1 MRSWCGKV
9 TAGLSAR
16 SAHFRQPLRSLS
28 HHVYSPLQFP
38 LQVRDIHLVR
48 DAIGVADALLV
59 AVLHHF
65 LQAPQHR
72 YAGQLQ
78 RVRDLTCADGEH
90 IGQ

>member
-9 TAGLSAR
+9 TEGLSSPKR
-16 SAHFRQPLRSLS
+16 PIPPTSSQSQPPCLFAAAVS
-28 HHVYSPLQFP
+28 

-65 LQAPQHR
+65 CRRRNTDTRGSFSA
-72 YAGQLQ
+72 
-78 RVRDLTCADGEH
+78 CA
-90 IGQ
+90 I

>member
-9 TAGLSAR
+9 TEGLSSPKR
-16 SAHFRQPLRSLS
+16 PIPPTSSQSQPPCLFAAAVS
-28 HHVYSPLQFP
+28 

-59 AVLHHF
+59 AALHHF